1 MAPKVE
7 LRRSTT
13 ILAFACRY
21 DRGMEMAR
29 VSVEVPAELVSQVR
43 ETVLLL
49 YQATA
54 ESLHQALRARVE
66 GDAALDEAHAHR
78 LRIDELDDLA
88 GHLAGGGR
96 DTKLSASR
104 DLLHDTLYGALI
116 DSGERLAEVSNR
128 CWRGELPASRV
139 QKAADE
145 VLALDALLRELGGLS
160 PCR

>member
-13 ILAFACRY
+13 ILAFACLE

-29 VSVEVPAELVSQVR
+29 VSVEVPAELVGAVR

-54 ESLHQALRARVE
+54 ESLHQALRARAE
-66 GDAALDEAHAHR
+66 GESVIEEAHAHR
-78 LRIDELDDLA
+78 VRLDELDDLA
-88 GHLAGGGR
+88 ASLAEDGGAA
-96 DTKLSASR
+96 TLTASR
-104 DLLHDTLYGALI
+104 DLMHDMLYGALI
-116 DSGERLAEVSNR
+116 DSGERLADVSNR
-128 CWRGELPASRV
+128 CWLGELPAERV
-139 QKAADE
+139 QGAAEE
-145 VLALDALLRELGGLS
+145 VLALDALLGELGGLS